1 MSDFIPPHSC
11 ECPRIMTRFVIA
23 VAMSLATSLA
33 GKATEFFMT
42 HHAPMG
48 AWSSLTFGLPGGG
61 VGVDMEGLAVQPSG
75 SLIVACSHGPGKT
88 IALPFFSFDTTKDY
102 EGQLA
107 KRIATITNGDW
118 KLVSPAK
125 MTRVLTPSTDEFAG
139 EGIRLRITSPRA
151 PISPAGFR
159 EDFMAMLPALLL
171 EVEID
176 NSEQDTP
183 ATGFIGLAYQ
193 GAGRIRPIDW
203 SDSGLVGIAYSDAWA
218 LAALP
223 SPDVF
228 TIRAGTVA
236 STVEAGNGTIHPGG
250 NQGGI
255 GFRVAAHSKKTLT
268 AVFAFYRAGNA
279 VAQGMKSS
287 YAYTA
292 KWDSVESV
300 AHAALNSADHL
311 REWAKKFNE
320 RVTPGDSDPH
330 TVEMLAQASQGYY
343 ANTSLIRDGNGAL
356 HWSVCEGQ
364 FAWRNTLD
372 LAADHLPFELTAHP
386 WVTGNVIDGFIDSY
400 SYRDKV
406 RFDGEATAQHPGG
419 ISFTHDQGNYT
430 AYSPPGTSGYEQP
443 NREGVYSAM
452 TTEELL
458 NGIYCAAAFALKGE
472 NPEWRHRR
480 LPVAREMI
488 TSMENREHFDPARRD
503 GILRAQSD
511 RVGTGKEITTYDAL
525 DDTLQNSRG
534 NVYIVVKTWCA
545 ALMLE
550 SWFKTEGA
558 EDEAKRCAALAVR
571 TANSLSKSYSL
582 ERQSFPAN
590 LLEGSKAL
598 VIAALDPLAV
608 PLFCGMGEQLNRYPE
623 LLAELQSHAK
633 TCLKPGNCSD
643 ATTGGLKLTSTS
655 VNTWPSKVAL
665 TLAVA
670 GWLEH
675 QTPKD
680 VSPNAFNQLVK
691 WMQQSANRLTVS
703 DQINV
708 SNGVPIGGSYYPRL
722 VTVEML
728 IDNSRNFGTI
738 RPHPSTAD
746 ILASRPLENE
756 TK

>member
-1 MSDFIPPHSC
+1 
-11 ECPRIMTRFVIA
+11 MTRFA
-23 VAMSLATSLA
+23 FTLALALITSRT
-33 GKATEFFMT
+33 GATEFFMT

-61 VGVDMEGLAVQPSG
+61 VGVDIEGLVVQPSG
-75 SLIVACSHGPGKT
+75 SLIVACSHGPGQT
-88 IALPFFSFDTTKDY
+88 IALPFFSLDASKDY

-107 KRIATITNGDW
+107 RGVLTVTNGDW
-118 KLVSPAK
+118 KLVSPGK
-125 MTRVLTPSTDEFAG
+125 MTRMLTPATDEFAG

-151 PISPAGFR
+151 PINPNESVNGF
-159 EDFMAMLPALLL
+159 EFSSLPALLV

-176 NSEQDTP
+176 NTGHDTV

-203 SDSGLVGIAYSDAWA
+203 SDTGLVGIAYQDAWA

-223 SPDVF
+223 ASDVF
-228 TIRAGTVA
+228 TIRSGAVA
-236 STVEAGNGTIHPGG
+236 SAVEAGCGTIHPGG

-255 GFRVAAHSKKTLT
+255 GFRVAPHSKKKLT
-268 AVFAFYRAGNA
+268 AVFAFYRVGHD
-279 VAQGMKSS
+279 VAQGVKSS

-292 KWDSVESV
+292 KLASVEQV
-300 AHAALNSADHL
+300 AHEALNAADRL
-311 REWAKKFNE
+311 RALAERFNE
-320 RVTPGDSDPH
+320 RVAPSGSDSRV
-330 TVEMLAQASQGYY
+330 VEMLAQASQGYY

-406 RFDGEATAQHPGG
+406 RFEGETSAEHPGG

-472 NPEWRHRR
+472 SPDWRHRR
-480 LPVAREMI
+480 LPVAREMVF
-488 TSMENREHFDPARRD
+488 SMENREHFDPARRD

-525 DDTLQNSRG
+525 DNTLQNSRG

-550 SWFKTEGA
+550 SWFKAEGD
-558 EDEAKRCAALAVR
+558 DENAKRCAALAMR
-571 TANSLSKSYSL
+571 TANSLSKSYNP
-582 ERQSFPAN
+582 QKAAFPAN
-590 LLEGSKAL
+590 LLESSDAL
-598 VIAALDPLAV
+598 VMAALDPLAV

-623 LLAELQSHAK
+623 LLAQLRSHSK
-633 TCLKPGNCSD
+633 TCLKSGNCSD

-675 QTPKD
+675 QSPKD
-680 VSPNAFNQLVK
+680 VSPNAFNQLSK

-703 DQINV
+703 DQINA
-708 SNGVPIGGSYYPRL
+708 STGMPIGGSYYPRL
-722 VTVEML
+722 VTVEMMMG
-728 IDNSRNFGTI
+728 NSTNVGSARSQ
-738 RPHPSTAD
+738 PSAAG
-746 ILASRPLENE
+746 ILASRPWENV